1 MKRGDV
7 WWARLPDPV
16 GSGPGYRRPVV
27 VVQANPFN
35 ASRIAT
41 VIVAVVTSNLALGE
55 APGNVRIAKSDSGL
69 ARPSVVNVSQVLT
82 LDRSVLVE
90 RVGALPGAVLDR
102 IDAGLRLVLALA

>member
-16 GSGPGYRRPVV
+16 GSGPGYRRPVL
-27 VVQANPFN
+27 VVQANAFN

-41 VIVAVVTSNLALGE
+41 VIVAVVTSNLALAE
-55 APGNVRIAKSDSGL
+55 SPGNVRIAKSDSGL
-69 ARPSVVNVSQVLT
+69 ARASVVNVSQLLT

-90 RVGALPGAVLDR
+90 RVGVLPGALLDR
-102 IDAGLRLVLALA
+102 VDVGLRLVLALA